1 MCAERGFPEK
11 YGNVDELSGYF
22 FRLTKEYITAKK
34 IISSKVLVKISRNA
48 YRILDLPIDASEDE
62 ILEKAEAI
70 KKKVRLGIKELRNFG
85 VDLLEDIEIDE
96 KMVLAA
102 IGRLMNPKTRFYE
115 RLFWFSKVTD
125 WPINECTKGY
135 TVLKDYL
142 TIFYDV
148 TRFAE
153 IIKIEALFNLS
164 LLGLIF
170 LVFDDYHLQSKN
182 SWVDVYNLMF
192 AVVRHEDYL
201 HYLHIIENEGRFSKR
216 ISHEIEDINNDINKL
231 LLEPLE
237 TLIEEHLR
245 NNRMDAVSSGIKIIT
260 QLNIPDDLSSE
271 IVTNILYMI
280 EDEIVSICNG
290 IIDDCDKR
298 IKRDYQ
304 SADSNRVICSSALEL
319 FATKVSPKF
328 GIVIRHSKQPTQV
341 KRVKEYL
348 SEFYYSLAIFFTWG
362 DDYVV
367 ANQLLKKARSLVSV
381 GSSQRVK
388 IDELIGKIKPYLVTF

>member
-1 MCAERGFPEK
+1 
-11 YGNVDELSGYF
+11 
-22 FRLTKEYITAKK
+22 
-34 IISSKVLVKISRNA
+34 
-48 YRILDLPIDASEDE
+48 
-62 ILEKAEAI
+62 
-70 KKKVRLGIKELRNFG
+70 
-85 VDLLEDIEIDE
+85 
-96 KMVLAA
+96 
-102 IGRLMNPKTRFYE
+102 
-115 RLFWFSKVTD
+115 
-125 WPINECTKGY
+125 
-135 TVLKDYL
+135 
-142 TIFYDV
+142 
-148 TRFAE
+148 
-153 IIKIEALFNLS
+153 
-164 LLGLIF
+164 
-170 LVFDDYHLQSKN
+170 
-182 SWVDVYNLMF
+182 
-192 AVVRHEDYL
+192 
-201 HYLHIIENEGRFSKR
+201 
-216 ISHEIEDINNDINKL
+216 
-231 LLEPLE
+231 
-237 TLIEEHLR
+237 
-245 NNRMDAVSSGIKIIT
+245 
-260 QLNIPDDLSSE
+260 
-271 IVTNILYMI
+271 MI